1 MASNTLQKGI
11 SGDRSAFVH
20 KVARSITEI
29 QANVNNVADVLV
41 FLEVLGYSDRTAFE
55 NGYSDLRELARKVYD
70 YVDFF
75 ENLPAGGE
83 ELKSPFLVPIASV
96 KRRLLESLGFAFPG
110 LATLGLLYTF
120 GFSLWLTWILPLPVV
135 TANAI
140 GVFFGALITEGHTQ
154 TYSRTLMFAY
164 NQGNTSES
172 RRILKRSYYALGA
185 ILATCLVLLYGLS
198 GVLGVP
204 QQLFVIA
211 ALATAGMAVPR
222 VCFMTLY
229 TVRRI
234 GPVVLC
240 YSLGFA
246 SLLLVYFAAAPLI
259 PDTTIRY
266 LASLSVTSVL
276 LAATGAH
283 YSRRVLLQREA
294 VAAGN
299 IPHFFRSISVSRK
312 TIRPRFA
319 VQFWE
324 TLPYFLFGTFFFAL
338 LFGDRILSWAFNPL
352 RGLDGVGLPL
362 LFNTAYHIGAD
373 LAMFILFPVG
383 LLQYVIITPIFEQ
396 LSNLSLELKVTEV
409 HSVDRA
415 MRKRYAVLQLASLG
429 LAGAAALAI
438 ITLGPTLTPTLVGSE
453 VSVGI
458 LRVAAISN
466 VFLSLY
472 LGNSLFIMVFNR
484 PRWLAITAILGVS
497 ILGGSGL
504 IFAQLGFEKIIY
516 AYLVASVSVATLS
529 FLAVGNFL
537 KRPASLFFS
546 RFV

>member
-1 MASNTLQKGI
+1 VASNTLQKGT
-11 SGDRSAFVH
+11 SRDRSAFVH
-20 KVARSITEI
+20 KVARSITEV

-41 FLEVLGYSDRTAFE
+41 FLEVLGYSDKTAFE

-70 YVDFF
+70 YIDFF
-75 ENLPAGGE
+75 ENIPGGGE
-83 ELKSPFLVPIASV
+83 ELKSPFLAPVSSV

-120 GFSLWLTWILPLPVV
+120 GFSLWLTWLLPLPVV

-140 GVFFGALITEGHTQ
+140 GVFFGALITEGHMQ
-154 TYSRTLMFAY
+154 TYGRTLMFAY

-172 RRILKRSYYALGA
+172 RRVLKKSYYALGA
-185 ILATCLVLLYGLS
+185 VLATCLVLLYGLS

-204 QQLFVIA
+204 QQLFLIA
-211 ALATAGMAVPR
+211 ALATAGTAVPR
-222 VCFMTLY
+222 VCFMALY
-229 TVRRI
+229 AVRRI
-234 GPVVLC
+234 GQVVLC

-246 SLLLVYFAAAPLI
+246 SLLLVYFATAPMI

-266 LASLSVTSVL
+266 IASLSVTSVL

-283 YSRRVLLQREA
+283 YSRRVLVQREA
-294 VAAGN
+294 AAGGN
-299 IPHFFRSISVSRK
+299 LPHFFRSISVSRK
-312 TIRPRFA
+312 TIRPRFS

-324 TLPYFLFGTFFFAL
+324 TQPYFLFGTFFFAM

-352 RGLDGVGLPL
+352 RGFDGVSLPL
-362 LFNTAYHIGAD
+362 LFNPAYHIGAD

-396 LSNLSLELKVTEV
+396 LSNLSLELRVTEV

-429 LAGAAALAI
+429 LAGAVAFAL
-438 ITLGPTLTPTLVGSE
+438 ITLGPTLAPTLVGSA

-458 LRVAAISN
+458 LRIGAISN

-472 LGNSLFIMVFNR
+472 LGNILFMMVFNR
-484 PRWLAITAILGVS
+484 PRWLAITAILGVV

-504 IFAQLGFEKIIY
+504 IFAQLGFEKIVY
-516 AYLVASVSVATLS
+516 AYLLASVSVATLS
-529 FLAVGNFL
+529 FLAVRNFL